1 MRFFSFVEQ
10 DAVRDCS
17 RHQRRHRLHRV
28 PGARHTLLRSI
39 DQQDSE
45 PMNRRPSGER
55 ERRRIGRRDKEQIMA
70 YIYTG
75 KTALITGASSGI
87 GAEFARV
94 LAGRGMNVVLVA
106 RSEGRLT
113 ALAENLHARHGV
125 RAEVVAAD
133 LSRAGAAAALHAET
147 EKRSRQIDMLVN
159 NAGFGTYGPFETLDA
174 GRDHEEV
181 MLNVAAVVDLCHAY
195 LPVMAQRGEG
205 AVLNVASTAGF
216 QPTPY
221 MAVYGATKAFVLS
234 FSEALWAEY
243 RGRGVRVSAL
253 CPGPTTT
260 PFFDVVGSEE
270 GTVGVRRTVAQAVAT
285 GLRAVEASRPSA
297 VDGLANTLLAQ
308 TARFTPRAVMAL
320 LSRQTLR
327 PHPPR

>member
-1 MRFFSFVEQ
+1 
-10 DAVRDCS
+10 
-17 RHQRRHRLHRV
+17 
-28 PGARHTLLRSI
+28 
-39 DQQDSE
+39 
-45 PMNRRPSGER
+45 
-55 ERRRIGRRDKEQIMA
+55 MA
-70 YIYTG
+70 YIYKG

-87 GAEFARV
+87 GAEFARA

-113 ALAENLHARHGV
+113 ALAESLHARHGV

-181 MLNVAAVVDLCHAY
+181 ALNVAAVVDLCHAY
-195 LPVMAQRGEG
+195 LPAMAQRGEG

-260 PFFDVVGSEE
+260 PFFDVIGSEE
-270 GTVGVRRTVAQAVAT
+270 GTVGVRRTAAQAVAT
-285 GLRAVEASRPSA
+285 GLRAVEAGRPSA

-308 TARFTPRAVMAL
+308 GPRFTPRAVMAL

-327 PHPPR
+327 PRAPR

>member
-1 MRFFSFVEQ
+1 
-10 DAVRDCS
+10 
-17 RHQRRHRLHRV
+17 
-28 PGARHTLLRSI
+28 
-39 DQQDSE
+39 
-45 PMNRRPSGER
+45 
-55 ERRRIGRRDKEQIMA
+55 MA
-70 YIYTG
+70 YIYKG

-87 GAEFARV
+87 GAEFARA

-113 ALAENLHARHGV
+113 ALAENLHAQHGV
-125 RAEVVAAD
+125 RAEVVTTD

-147 EKRSRQIDMLVN
+147 EMRSLQIDMLVN
-159 NAGFGTYGPFETLDA
+159 NAGFGAYGPFETLDA

-181 MLNVAAVVDLCHAY
+181 ALNIAAVVDLCHAY
-195 LPVMAQRGEG
+195 LPAMVQRGEG
-205 AVLNVASTAGF
+205 AVLNVASTASF

-221 MAVYGATKAFVLS
+221 MAVSGATKAFVLS

-253 CPGPTTT
+253 CPGPTKTA
-260 PFFDVVGSEE
+260 FFDVVGSEDAA
-270 GTVGVRRTVAQAVAT
+270 VGARRTTAQVVAT
-285 GLRAVEASRPSA
+285 GLRAVEAGRPSA

-308 TARFTPRAVMAL
+308 GSRVTPRAVMAL

-327 PHPPR
+327 PRAPR

>member
-1 MRFFSFVEQ
+1 MRFFSFVER
-10 DAVRDCS
+10 DAVRD
-17 RHQRRHRLHRV
+17 RPRPQRRHLLHRV

-113 ALAENLHARHGV
+113 ALAETLHARHGV
-125 RAEVVAAD
+125 RAEVVTAD

-327 PHPPR
+327 PHAPR